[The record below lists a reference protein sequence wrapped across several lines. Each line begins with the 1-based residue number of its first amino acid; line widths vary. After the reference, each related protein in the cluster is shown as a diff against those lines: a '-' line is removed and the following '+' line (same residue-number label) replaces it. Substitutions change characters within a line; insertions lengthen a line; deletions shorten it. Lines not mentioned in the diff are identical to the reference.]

1 MLFPNPTKYSSKMNH
16 KMIIMLDLVKY
27 YDLGIWNFGVLTDL
41 VIIFAIIF
49 AISSSK
55 VIANKIKIKY
65 N

>member
-1 MLFPNPTKYSSKMNH
+1 
-16 KMIIMLDLVKY
+16 MIIMLDLVKY

-65 N
+65 D